1 MLTQNPKVRKEIN
14 HLHDSA
20 DAAVRQIRHAARDTR
35 DAARDAAGPV
45 SEDVKALIGQLQQT
59 IDVLAREGSA
69 ESLAAGRRLRDRA
82 QELAERLRER
92 GRDGVDWA
100 RVHVDDAVD
109 HSRQRVVESPLMA
122 VGIAALVGAFVG
134 LLLAGGRRSD
144 D

>member
-1 MLTQNPKVRKEIN
+1 M
-14 HLHDSA
+14 
-20 DAAVRQIRHAARDTR
+20 
-35 DAARDAAGPV
+35 

-82 QELAERLRER
+82 QDLAERLRER

-109 HSRQRVVESPLMA
+109 HGRQRVVESPLMA